1 MLTVEQLT
9 TCGLEKVEASKI
21 AEAVNRILETQ
32 SPTACWYE
40 ISRYILAPQHPFALH
55 QLLYETVY
63 ADFDRATYG
72 PPPAWFPTDEDITKA
87 NITRLMMELNIKTY
101 PEFHAWTVR
110 NRDTFWQMMIGAL
123 DIKAVSTNIEP
134 QQDATGI
141 ATNLCK
147 LNIVESCFNAPPDAI
162 AIVTQRE
169 NDEDLVTLTYR
180 ELESL
185 TNRVA
190 NGLVEIGMRQGDA
203 VAVDMPM
210 NAESVAIYLGIVK
223 AGCVVVGIADSFAPD
238 EIATRLRIGNAK
250 AIFTQDYINRA
261 GKRLPLYEKVIAAN
275 APKAVVFSAAGKL
288 NLDGEK
294 RAAGKLNLD
303 GEKRAAGKLNLD
315 GEKRAA
321 GKLNLDGE
329 KPCEGSDTVAQLQR
343 EGDMAWSDFLSD
355 TETFTAIPCHP
366 DAYTNILFSSGT
378 TGEPKAIPWTH
389 TTPIK
394 CAADAYLHHDIHR
407 NDVLAWHTNLGWM
420 MGPWLIYASLI
431 NKATIALY
439 DGGSPTG
446 RDFGVFVQNA
456 KVSMLGVVPT
466 LVRAWKNTECMHGL
480 DWHAIRAFSSTGECS
495 NPEEMLY
502 LMSLAGYKP
511 VIEYCGGTE
520 IGGGYVTGTRI
531 QPAAPS
537 TFTTPALGLDFLL
550 FDDDGNPSDNGEVF
564 IVPPSL
570 GLSTSLLNADHS
582 EVYFAGTPLPNLRRH
597 GDAIER
603 LGNKFEDEPWLT
615 GMKYRVHGRVDDT
628 MNLSG
633 IKVSSAEIEEVLNV
647 VDGIQE
653 TAAVAVSSEDGGPSQ
668 LVIYTVL
675 AASESEPTKQE
686 IHATL
691 QVALSE
697 HLNPLFR
704 IHDVVIVDTLPRTAS
719 NKVMRRLLRQQKN
732 SSRSSVVGYR

>member
-9 TCGLEKVEASKI
+9 ACRLDKAKASEI
-21 AEAVNRILETQ
+21 TETVNRILETE

-40 ISRYILAPQHPFALH
+40 ISRYILTPHHPFALH

-63 ADFDRATYG
+63 TEFDRATYG
-72 PPPAWFPTDEDITKA
+72 PPPAWFPTDEDVTEA
-87 NITRLMMELNIKTY
+87 NITPLMMALELKTY
-101 PEFHAWTVR
+101 CELHAWTVR

-123 DIKAVSTNIEP
+123 DIKSVSTNAEP
-134 QQDATGI
+134 QQNATSI
-141 ATNLCK
+141 ATNLRE

-169 NDEDLVTLTYR
+169 NDGNLLTLTYR

-190 NGLVEIGMRQGDA
+190 NGVVEIGMMPGDA
-203 VAVDMPM
+203 IAVDMPM
-210 NAESVAIYLGIVK
+210 NTESVAIYLGIVK

-261 GKRLPLYEKVIAAN
+261 GKRLPLYEKVIAAK
-275 APKAVVFSAAGKL
+275 APKAIICS
-288 NLDGEK
+288 
-294 RAAGKLNLD
+294 
-303 GEKRAAGKLNLD
+303 
-315 GEKRAA
+315 
-321 GKLNLDGE
+321 
-329 KPCEGSDTVAQLQR
+329 CEGSDGVARIQR
-343 EGDMAWSDFLSD
+343 EGDMTWSDFLSD
-355 TETFTAIPCHP
+355 TETFTTVPCHP
-366 DAYTNILFSSGT
+366 DAHTNILFSSGT

-394 CAADAYLHHDIHR
+394 CAADAYLHHDIHA

-439 DGGSPTG
+439 DGGSPTS

-466 LVRAWKNTECMHGL
+466 LVRAWKNTECMRGL
-480 DWHAIRAFSSTGECS
+480 DWRAIRAFSSTGECS
-495 NPEEMLY
+495 NPEEMFY

-520 IGGGYVTGTRI
+520 IGGGYVTGTRV

-550 FDDDGNPSDNGEVF
+550 YDDHGNPSDNGEVF

-570 GLSTSLLNADHS
+570 GLSTSLLNADHD
-582 EVYFAGTPLPNLRRH
+582 EVYFAGTPRSNLRRH

-603 LGNKFEDEPWLT
+603 LGSKFEDDPWLT
-615 GMKYRVHGRVDDT
+615 GMKYRVHGRIDDT

-633 IKVSSAEIEEVLNV
+633 IKVSSAAIEEVLNV
-647 VDGIQE
+647 IDGIQE
-653 TAAVAVSSEDGGPSQ
+653 TAAVAVSPEDGGPSQ

-675 AASESEPTKQE
+675 VASESGKPTKQE
-686 IHATL
+686 IHDTL
-691 QVALSE
+691 QVELSQ

-704 IHDVVIVDTLPRTAS
+704 IHDVVIVDALPRTAS
-719 NKVMRRLLRQQKN
+719 NKVMRRLLRDP
-732 SSRSSVVGYR
+732 SE

>member
-9 TCGLEKVEASKI
+9 ACRLEKGEASKI
-21 AEAVNRILETQ
+21 TEAVNRILEMQ
-32 SPTACWYE
+32 SPTASWYE
-40 ISRYILAPQHPFALH
+40 ISRYILTPHHPFALH
-55 QLLYETVY
+55 QLLYETAY
-63 ADFDRATYG
+63 ADFNRTTYG
-72 PPPAWFPTDEDITKA
+72 PPPAWFPTDEDITEA
-87 NITRLMMELNIKTY
+87 NITRLTMELNIKTY
-101 PEFHAWTVR
+101 PEFHAWSVS
-110 NRDTFWQMMIGAL
+110 NRDMFWQMMINTL
-123 DIKAVSTNIEP
+123 DIKTKNTSTKA
-134 QQDATGI
+134 QHGATGV
-141 ATNLCK
+141 ATNLGK
-147 LNIVESCFNAPPDAI
+147 LNIVESCFSASPDAI

-169 NDEDLVTLTYR
+169 NDAGLATFTYH

-190 NGLVEIGMRQGDA
+190 NGLVEIGLKQGDA

-210 NAESVAIYLGIVK
+210 NVESVAIYLGIVK

-275 APKAVVFSAAGKL
+275 APKAIVFSAACKL
-288 NLDGEK
+288 NLAVEKSCEDGEGVV
-294 RAAGKLNLD
+294 RI
-303 GEKRAAGKLNLD
+303 
-315 GEKRAA
+315 
-321 GKLNLDGE
+321 
-329 KPCEGSDTVAQLQR
+329 QR
-343 EGDMAWSDFLSD
+343 EGDMTWSDFLSD
-355 TETFTAIPCHP
+355 ADTFTAVPCHP
-366 DAYTNILFSSGT
+366 DAHTNILFSSGT

-394 CAADAYLHHDIHR
+394 CAADAYLHHDIHP

-439 DGGSPTG
+439 DGVPTG

-520 IGGGYVTGTRI
+520 IGGGYVTGTRV

-550 FDDDGNPSDNGEVF
+550 YDDRGNPSDNGEVF

-570 GLSTSLLNADHS
+570 GLSTSLLNADHD
-582 EVYFAGTPLPNLRRH
+582 EVYFAETPRPDLRRH

-603 LGNKFEDEPWLT
+603 LGNGFDTEPWLEGT
-615 GMKYRVHGRVDDT
+615 KYRVLGRVDDT

-647 VDGIQE
+647 VNGIQE
-653 TAAVAVSSEDGGPSQ
+653 TAAVAVSPEDGGPSQ

-675 AASESEPTKQE
+675 VASESGKPSKQE
-686 IHATL
+686 IHEAL
-691 QVALSE
+691 QVALSQ

-704 IHDVVIVDTLPRTAS
+704 IYDVIIVDALPRTAS
-719 NKVMRRLLRQQKN
+719 NKVMRRLLRQ
-732 SSRSSVVGYR
+732 RL

>member
-1 MLTVEQLT
+1 MLTVEQLVA
-9 TCGLEKVEASKI
+9 CGLEKGEASKTT
-21 AEAVNRILETQ
+21 EAVNRILETQ
-32 SPTACWYE
+32 SPTASWDE
-40 ISRYILAPQHPFALH
+40 ISRYILTPHHPFALH
-55 QLLYETVY
+55 QLLYETTY
-63 ADFDRATYG
+63 ADFDRTTYG
-72 PPPAWFPTDEDITKA
+72 PPPAWFPTDEDITEA
-87 NITRLMMELNIKTY
+87 NITRLMAELHIKTY
-101 PEFHAWTVR
+101 PGFHAWSVSH
-110 NRDTFWQMMIGAL
+110 RDMFWQMMIDVL
-123 DIKAVSTNIEP
+123 DIKTTSTNTDT
-134 QQDATGI
+134 QQGATGI
-141 ATNLCK
+141 TTNLSK
-147 LNIVESCFNAPPDAI
+147 LNIVESCFGAPPDAI

-169 NDEDLVTLTYR
+169 NAENLETFTYH

-190 NGLVEIGMRQGDA
+190 NGLVEIGIEPGDA

-250 AIFTQDYINRA
+250 AIFTQDSINRA

-275 APKAVVFSAAGKL
+275 APKAIILK
-288 NLDGEK
+288 
-294 RAAGKLNLD
+294 
-303 GEKRAAGKLNLD
+303 
-315 GEKRAA
+315 
-321 GKLNLDGE
+321 
-329 KPCEGSDTVAQLQR
+329 CEGGNGVAQIQR
-343 EGDMAWSDFLSD
+343 EGDMTWADFLSD
-355 TETFTAIPCHP
+355 TDAFTAVPCHP
-366 DAYTNILFSSGT
+366 DAHTNILFSSGT

-394 CAADAYLHHDIHR
+394 CAADAYLHHDIHA

-439 DGGSPTG
+439 DGVPTG

-456 KVSMLGVVPT
+456 KISMLGVVPT
-466 LVRAWKNTECMHGL
+466 LVRTWKNTGCMHGL
-480 DWHAIRAFSSTGECS
+480 EWDAIQAFSSTGECS

-520 IGGGYVTGTRI
+520 IGGGYVTGTRV
-531 QPAAPS
+531 QPAAPA

-550 FDDDGNPSDNGEVF
+550 YDDYGNPSDNGEVF
-564 IVPPSL
+564 IISPSL
-570 GLSTSLLNADHS
+570 GLSTSLLNADHD
-582 EVYFAGTPLPNLRRH
+582 EVYFAGTPRPDLRRH

-603 LGNKFEDEPWLT
+603 LGKKFESEPWLE
-615 GMKYRVHGRVDDT
+615 GFKYRVHGRVDDT

-647 VDGIQE
+647 VNGIQE
-653 TAAVAVSSEDGGPSQ
+653 TAAVSVSPEDGGPSQ

-675 AASESEPTKQE
+675 VASESGKPTKQE
-686 IHATL
+686 IHEAL
-691 QVALSE
+691 QVALSQ

-704 IHDVVIVDTLPRTAS
+704 IHEVVIVDALPRTAS
-719 NKVMRRLLRQQKN
+719 NKVMRRLLRQEL
-732 SSRSSVVGYR
+732 

>member
-1 MLTVEQLT
+1 MLTVEHLIA
-9 TCGLEKVEASKI
+9 CGLDKAEASEI
-21 AEAVNRILETQ
+21 TEAVNRILKTQ
-32 SPTACWYE
+32 SPAACWHE
-40 ISRYILAPQHPFALH
+40 ISRHILTPHHPFALH

-63 ADFDRATYG
+63 TDFDRATDR
-72 PPPAWFPTDEDITKA
+72 PAPAWFPTDKDITEA
-87 NITRLMMELNIKTY
+87 NITRLMATLNLKTY
-101 PEFHAWTVR
+101 HELHAWTVQ
-110 NRDTFWQMMIGAL
+110 NRDTFWQMMIDAL
-123 DIKAVSTNIEP
+123 DIKTMSTNPEA

-141 ATNLCK
+141 ATHLRE
-147 LNIVESCFNAPPDAI
+147 LNIVESCFSASPAAI
-162 AIVTQRE
+162 AIVTQQGNRE
-169 NDEDLVTLTYR
+169 GLATFTYR

-190 NGLVEIGMRQGDA
+190 NGLVGIGMEPGDA

-238 EIATRLRIGNAK
+238 EIATRLRIGTAK

-261 GKRLPLYEKVIAAN
+261 GKHLPLYEKVIAAN
-275 APKAVVFSAAGKL
+275 APKAIIFS
-288 NLDGEK
+288 
-294 RAAGKLNLD
+294 
-303 GEKRAAGKLNLD
+303 
-315 GEKRAA
+315 
-321 GKLNLDGE
+321 
-329 KPCEGSDTVAQLQR
+329 CEGGDAAARTQR
-343 EGDMAWSDFLSD
+343 EGDMTWRAFLSD
-355 TETFTAIPCHP
+355 TETFTAIPCPP
-366 DAYTNILFSSGT
+366 DAHTNILFSSGT

-394 CAADAYLHHDIHR
+394 CAGDAYLHHDIHA
-407 NDVLAWHTNLGWM
+407 NDVLAWPTNLGWM

-439 DGGSPTG
+439 DGVPTG

-466 LVRAWKNTECMHGL
+466 LVRAWKNIDCMHGL
-480 DWHAIRAFSSTGECS
+480 DWQSIRAFSSTGECS

-520 IGGGYVTGTRI
+520 IGGGYVTGTRV

-550 FDDDGNPSDNGEVF
+550 YDDNGNPSDNGEVF

-570 GLSTSLLNADHS
+570 GLSTSLLNADHN
-582 EVYFAGTPLPNLRRH
+582 EVYFAGTPRPELRRH
-597 GDAIER
+597 GDALER
-603 LGNKFEDEPWLT
+603 LADGY
-615 GMKYRVHGRVDDT
+615 YRIHGRVDDT

-633 IKVSSAEIEEVLNV
+633 IKVSSAEIEEVLNG

-653 TAAVAVSSEDGGPSQ
+653 TAAVAVSPKDGGPSQ
-668 LVIYTVL
+668 LVIYTVPV
-675 AASESEPTKQE
+675 ASESGKLTKQE
-686 IHATL
+686 IHDVL
-691 QVALSE
+691 QTALSQ

-704 IHDVVIVDTLPRTAS
+704 IRDVVIVDALPRTAS
-719 NKVMRRLLRQQKN
+719 NKVMRRLLRQ
-732 SSRSSVVGYR
+732 RL

>member
-1 MLTVEQLT
+1 MLTVGQLIA
-9 TCGLEKVEASKI
+9 CGLDKAEASKI
-21 AEAVNRILETQ
+21 AEAVNRILKTQ
-32 SPTACWYE
+32 SPNASWYE
-40 ISRYILAPQHPFALH
+40 ISRYILTPHHPFALH
-55 QLLYETVY
+55 QLLYETTY
-63 ADFDRATYG
+63 ANFDRATYG
-72 PPPAWFPTDEDITKA
+72 PPPAWFPTEEDITEA
-87 NITRLMMELNIKTY
+87 NITRLMAELYTKTY
-101 PEFHAWTVR
+101 SEFHAWSVA
-110 NRDTFWQMMIGAL
+110 NRDTFWQMMIDVL
-123 DIKAVSTNIEP
+123 DIKTTSTNTDA
-134 QQDATGI
+134 QHGATGI
-141 ATNLCK
+141 ATNLAT
-147 LNIVESCFNAPPDAI
+147 LNIVESCFSAPPNAI

-169 NDEDLVTLTYR
+169 NDEELATFTYH
-180 ELESL
+180 ELELL

-190 NGLVEIGMRQGDA
+190 NGLVEIGIEPGDA

-223 AGCVVVGIADSFAPD
+223 AGCAVVGIADSFAPD
-238 EIATRLRIGNAK
+238 EIAIRLRIGNAK

-261 GKRLPLYEKVIAAN
+261 GKRLPLYEKVVAAN
-275 APKAVVFSAAGKL
+275 APKAIIASCEGG
-288 NLDGEK
+288 N
-294 RAAGKLNLD
+294 RAA
-303 GEKRAAGKLNLD
+303 R
-315 GEKRAA
+315 
-321 GKLNLDGE
+321 
-329 KPCEGSDTVAQLQR
+329 LQR
-343 EGDMAWSDFLSD
+343 EADMTWNDFLSD
-355 TETFTAIPCHP
+355 TETFTAVPCDP
-366 DAYTNILFSSGT
+366 DAHTNILFSSGT

-394 CAADAYLHHDIHR
+394 CAADAYLHHDIHT

-439 DGGSPTG
+439 EGVPTG

-456 KVSMLGVVPT
+456 KVNMLGVVPT
-466 LVRAWKNTECMHGL
+466 LVRAWKNTDCMHGL
-480 DWHAIRAFSSTGECS
+480 DWCAIRAFSSTGECS

-520 IGGGYVTGTRI
+520 IGGGYVTGTRV

-550 FDDDGNPSDNGEVF
+550 YDDHGNLSDNGEVF

-570 GLSTSLLNADHS
+570 GLSTSLLNADHD
-582 EVYFAGTPLPNLRRH
+582 EVYFAGTPRPDLRRH

-603 LGNKFEDEPWLT
+603 LGKGLENEPWLA
-615 GMKYRVHGRVDDT
+615 GIKYRVHGRVDDT

-653 TAAVAVSSEDGGPSQ
+653 TAAVAVSPEDGGPSQ

-675 AASESEPTKQE
+675 VASEAKEPTKPE
-686 IHATL
+686 IHDAL
-691 QVALSE
+691 QAALSQ

-704 IHDVVIVDTLPRTAS
+704 IHEIVIVDALPRTAS
-719 NKVMRRLLRQQKN
+719 NKVMRRLLR
-732 SSRSSVVGYR
+732 

>member
-1 MLTVEQLT
+1 MLIVEQLT
-9 TCGLEKVEASKI
+9 ACGLGKTEASEIVK
-21 AEAVNRILETQ
+21 AVNRILKTQ
-32 SPTACWYE
+32 SPAACWHE
-40 ISRYILAPQHPFALH
+40 ILRHILTPHHPFALH

-63 ADFDRATYG
+63 ADFDRATDQ
-72 PPPAWFPTDEDITKA
+72 PAPAWFPTDKDITEA
-87 NITRLMMELNIKTY
+87 NITRLMATLNLKTY
-101 PEFHAWTVR
+101 RELHAWTVQ
-110 NRDTFWQMMIGAL
+110 NRDTFWQMMIEAL
-123 DIKAVSTNIEP
+123 DIKTMATNP
-134 QQDATGI
+134 KAQQDATGI
-141 ATNLCK
+141 ATHLRE
-147 LNIVESCFNAPPDAI
+147 LNIVESCFSASPEAI

-169 NDEDLVTLTYR
+169 NDEELARFTYH
-180 ELESL
+180 ELELL

-190 NGLVEIGMRQGDA
+190 NGLVEIGIEPGDA

-223 AGCVVVGIADSFAPD
+223 AGCVVVGIADSFALD

-250 AIFTQDYINRA
+250 AVFTQDYINRA
-261 GKRLPLYEKVIAAN
+261 GKHLPLYEKVIAAN
-275 APKAVVFSAAGKL
+275 APKAIIFSYEGGDAA
-288 NLDGEK
+288 
-294 RAAGKLNLD
+294 A
-303 GEKRAAGKLNLD
+303 
-315 GEKRAA
+315 
-321 GKLNLDGE
+321 
-329 KPCEGSDTVAQLQR
+329 PTQR
-343 EGDMAWSDFLSD
+343 EGDMTWDAFLSD

-366 DAYTNILFSSGT
+366 DAHTNILFSSGT

-394 CAADAYLHHDIHR
+394 CAADAYLHHDIHA
-407 NDVLAWHTNLGWM
+407 NDVLAWYTNLGWM

-439 DGGSPTG
+439 DGVPTG

-466 LVRAWKNTECMHGL
+466 LVRAWKNIDCMHGL
-480 DWHAIRAFSSTGECS
+480 DWQSIRAFSSTGECS

-520 IGGGYVTGTRI
+520 IGGAYVTGTRV

-550 FDDDGNPSDNGEVF
+550 YDDDGNPSDNGEVF

-570 GLSTSLLNADHS
+570 GLSTSLLNADHN
-582 EVYFAGTPLPNLRRH
+582 EVYFAGTPRPELRRH
-597 GDAIER
+597 GDALER
-603 LGNKFEDEPWLT
+603 LADGY
-615 GMKYRVHGRVDDT
+615 YRIHGRVDDT

-633 IKVSSAEIEEVLNV
+633 IKVSSAEIEEVLNG

-653 TAAVAVSSEDGGPSQ
+653 TAAVAVSPKDGGPSQ
-668 LVIYTVL
+668 LVIYTVPV
-675 AASESEPTKQE
+675 ASESEKPTNVDGNSDSQQD
-686 IHATL
+686 IHDAL
-691 QVALSE
+691 QAALSQ

-704 IHDVVIVDTLPRTAS
+704 IHDVVIVDALPRTAS
-719 NKVMRRLLRQQKN
+719 NKVMRRLLRQQL
-732 SSRSSVVGYR
+732 

>member
-1 MLTVEQLT
+1 MLAVEELIA
-9 TCGLEKVEASKI
+9 CGLKKGEASKI
-21 AEAVNRILETQ
+21 AEAVNWILEVQ
-32 SPTACWYE
+32 SPTAAWHK
-40 ISRYILAPQHPFALH
+40 ISRDILTPHHSFLLH
-55 QLLYETVY
+55 QLLYETTY
-63 ADFDRATYG
+63 ANFDRAIYG
-72 PPPAWFPTDEDITKA
+72 PPPAWFPTDEDITEA
-87 NITRLMMELNIKTY
+87 NITRLMAELHTKTY
-101 PEFHAWTVR
+101 SEFHAWSVA
-110 NRDTFWQMMIGAL
+110 NRSPFWQMMIDVLG
-123 DIKAVSTNIEP
+123 IKATSTNTDA
-134 QQDATGI
+134 QQGATGI
-141 ATNLCK
+141 ATNLAT
-147 LNIVESCFNAPPDAI
+147 LNITDSCFSAPPDAI
-162 AIVTQRE
+162 ALVTQRE
-169 NDEDLVTLTYR
+169 NTENLDTFTYR

-190 NGLVEIGMRQGDA
+190 NGLIEIGIEPGDA

-210 NAESVAIYLGIVK
+210 HAESVAIYLGIVK
-223 AGCVVVGIADSFAPD
+223 AGCVVVGIADSFAPE
-238 EIATRLRIGNAK
+238 EIATRLRIGDAK

-261 GKRLPLYEKVIAAN
+261 GRHLPLYEKVIAAN
-275 APKAVVFSAAGKL
+275 APKAIVFSADRKL
-288 NLDGEK
+288 NVSIEK
-294 RAAGKLNLD
+294 RADRKLNVSI
-303 GEKRAAGKLNLD
+303 EKRADRKLNV
-315 GEKRAA
+315 GI
-321 GKLNLDGE
+321 E
-329 KPCEGSDTVAQLQR
+329 KPCEDDDGGERIQR
-343 EGDMAWSDFLSD
+343 EDDMTWEDFLSHTD
-355 TETFTAIPCHP
+355 TFTAIPCDPEAH
-366 DAYTNILFSSGT
+366 TNILFSSGT

-394 CAADAYLHHDIHR
+394 CAADAYLHHDIHT
-407 NDVLAWHTNLGWM
+407 NDVLAWPTNLGWM

-439 DGGSPTG
+439 DGVPTG

-480 DWHAIRAFSSTGECS
+480 DWLAIRAFSSTGECS

-520 IGGGYVTGTRI
+520 IGGGYVTGTRV

-550 FDDDGNPSDNGEVF
+550 YDDHGNPSDNGEVF
-564 IVPPSL
+564 IIPPSL
-570 GLSTSLLNADHS
+570 GLSTSLLNADHD
-582 EVYFAGTPLPNLRRH
+582 EVYVAGTPRPGLRRH

-603 LGNKFEDEPWLT
+603 FGKRLESDPWLV
-615 GMKYRVHGRVDDT
+615 GIKYRAHGRVDDT

-653 TAAVAVSSEDGGPSQ
+653 TAAVAVPPEDGGPSQ

-675 AASESEPTKQE
+675 IASESGGAAKQE
-686 IHATL
+686 VRDTL
-691 QVALSE
+691 QAALSE

-704 IHDVVIVDTLPRTAS
+704 IHEVVVVEGLPRTAS
-719 NKVMRRLLRQQKN
+719 NKVMRRSLR
-732 SSRSSVVGYR
+732 

>member
-1 MLTVEQLT
+1 MLIVEQLT
-9 TCGLEKVEASKI
+9 ACGLGKTEASEIVK
-21 AEAVNRILETQ
+21 AVNRILKTQ
-32 SPTACWYE
+32 SPAACWHE
-40 ISRYILAPQHPFALH
+40 ILRHILTPHHPFALH

-63 ADFDRATYG
+63 ADFDRATDQ
-72 PPPAWFPTDEDITKA
+72 PAPAWFPTDKDITEA
-87 NITRLMMELNIKTY
+87 NITRLMATLNLKTY
-101 PEFHAWTVR
+101 RELHAWTVQ
-110 NRDTFWQMMIGAL
+110 NRDTFWQMMIEAL
-123 DIKAVSTNIEP
+123 DIKTMATNP
-134 QQDATGI
+134 KAQQDATGI
-141 ATNLCK
+141 ATHLRE
-147 LNIVESCFNAPPDAI
+147 LNIVESCFSASPEAI

-169 NDEDLVTLTYR
+169 NDEELARFTYH
-180 ELESL
+180 ELELL

-190 NGLVEIGMRQGDA
+190 NGLVEIGIEPGDA

-223 AGCVVVGIADSFAPD
+223 AGCVVVGIADSFALD

-250 AIFTQDYINRA
+250 AVFTQDYINRA
-261 GKRLPLYEKVIAAN
+261 GKHLPLYEKVIAAN
-275 APKAVVFSAAGKL
+275 APKAIIFSYEGGDAA
-288 NLDGEK
+288 
-294 RAAGKLNLD
+294 A
-303 GEKRAAGKLNLD
+303 
-315 GEKRAA
+315 
-321 GKLNLDGE
+321 
-329 KPCEGSDTVAQLQR
+329 PTQR
-343 EGDMAWSDFLSD
+343 EGDMTWDAFLSD

-366 DAYTNILFSSGT
+366 DAHTNILFSSGT

-394 CAADAYLHHDIHR
+394 CAADAYLHHDIHA
-407 NDVLAWHTNLGWM
+407 NDVLAWYTNLGWM

-439 DGGSPTG
+439 DGVPTG

-466 LVRAWKNTECMHGL
+466 LVRAWKNIDCMHGL
-480 DWHAIRAFSSTGECS
+480 DWQSIRAFSSTGECS

-520 IGGGYVTGTRI
+520 IGGAYVTGTRV

-550 FDDDGNPSDNGEVF
+550 YDDDGNPSDNGEVF

-570 GLSTSLLNADHS
+570 GLSTSLLNADHN
-582 EVYFAGTPLPNLRRH
+582 EVYFAGTPRPELRRH
-597 GDAIER
+597 GDALER
-603 LGNKFEDEPWLT
+603 LADGY
-615 GMKYRVHGRVDDT
+615 YRIHGRVDDT

-633 IKVSSAEIEEVLNV
+633 IKVSSAEIEEVLNG

-653 TAAVAVSSEDGGPSQ
+653 TAAVAVSPKDGGPSQ
-668 LVIYTVL
+668 LVIYTVPV
-675 AASESEPTKQE
+675 ASESEKPTNVDGNSDSQQD
-686 IHATL
+686 IHDAL
-691 QVALSE
+691 QAALSQ

-704 IHDVVIVDTLPRTAS
+704 IHDVVIVDALPRTAS
-719 NKVMRRLLRQQKN
+719 NKVMRRLLRQ
-732 SSRSSVVGYR
+732 RL

>member
-1 MLTVEQLT
+1 MLIVEQLIA
-9 TCGLEKVEASKI
+9 CGLDKAEASEI
-21 AEAVNRILETQ
+21 TESVNRVLKTQ
-32 SPTACWYE
+32 SPAVCWRE
-40 ISRYILAPQHPFALH
+40 ISRHILTPHHPFALH

-63 ADFDRATYG
+63 TDFDRATDR
-72 PPPAWFPTDEDITKA
+72 PAPAWFPTDKDITEA
-87 NITRLMMELNIKTY
+87 NITRLMATLNLKTY
-101 PEFHAWTVR
+101 HELHAWTVQ
-110 NRDTFWQMMIGAL
+110 NRDTFWQMMIEAL
-123 DIKAVSTNIEP
+123 DIKTMSTHPEA

-141 ATNLCK
+141 ATHLRE
-147 LNIVESCFNAPPDAI
+147 LNIVESCFSASPAAI
-162 AIVTQRE
+162 AIVTQQE
-169 NDEDLVTLTYR
+169 NHEGLATFTYR

-190 NGLVEIGMRQGDA
+190 NGLVEIGMEPGDA

-238 EIATRLRIGNAK
+238 EIATRLRIGTAK

-261 GKRLPLYEKVIAAN
+261 GKHLPLYEKVIAAN
-275 APKAVVFSAAGKL
+275 APKAVIFSYEGGNAAVQ
-288 NLDGEK
+288 
-294 RAAGKLNLD
+294 
-303 GEKRAAGKLNLD
+303 
-315 GEKRAA
+315 
-321 GKLNLDGE
+321 
-329 KPCEGSDTVAQLQR
+329 TQR
-343 EGDMAWSDFLSD
+343 KGDMTWDAFLSD

-366 DAYTNILFSSGT
+366 DAHTNILFSSGT

-394 CAADAYLHHDIHR
+394 CAADAYLHHDIHA
-407 NDVLAWHTNLGWM
+407 NDVLAWYTNLGWM

-439 DGGSPTG
+439 DGVPTG

-466 LVRAWKNTECMHGL
+466 LVRAWKNIECMHGL
-480 DWHAIRAFSSTGECS
+480 DWQAIRAFSSTGECS

-520 IGGGYVTGTRI
+520 IGGGYVTGTRV

-550 FDDDGNPSDNGEVF
+550 YDDSGNLSDNGEVF

-570 GLSTSLLNADHS
+570 GLSTSLLNADHN
-582 EVYFAGTPLPNLRRH
+582 EVYFAGTPRRGLRRH
-597 GDAIER
+597 GDALER
-603 LGNKFEDEPWLT
+603 LADGY
-615 GMKYRVHGRVDDT
+615 YRIHGRVDDT

-633 IKVSSAEIEEVLNV
+633 IKVSSAEIEEVLNG

-653 TAAVAVSSEDGGPSQ
+653 TAAVAVSPKDGGPSQ
-668 LVIYTVL
+668 LVIYTVPT
-675 AASESEPTKQE
+675 ASESGKPTNVGGNSDSRQD
-686 IHATL
+686 IHDAL
-691 QVALSE
+691 QAALSQ

-704 IHDVVIVDTLPRTAS
+704 IHDVVLVDALPRTAS
-719 NKVMRRLLRQQKN
+719 NKVMRRLLR
-732 SSRSSVVGYR
+732 RRL

>member
-1 MLTVEQLT
+1 MLTVGQLIA
-9 TCGLEKVEASKI
+9 CGLDKAEVSKT

-32 SPTACWYE
+32 SPTTSWHE
-40 ISRYILAPQHPFALH
+40 ISRYILTPHHPFALH
-55 QLLYETVY
+55 QLLYETTY
-63 ADFDRATYG
+63 ANFDRVTYG
-72 PPPAWFPTDEDITKA
+72 PPPAWFPTEEDITEA
-87 NITRLMMELNIKTY
+87 NITRLMAELHTKTY
-101 PEFHAWTVR
+101 SEFHAWSVT
-110 NRDTFWQMMIGAL
+110 NRDTFWQMMIDVL
-123 DIKAVSTNIEP
+123 DIKTTSINTDT
-134 QQDATGI
+134 QHGATGI
-141 ATNLCK
+141 ATNLAT

-169 NDEDLVTLTYR
+169 NDEELATFTYH
-180 ELESL
+180 ELELL

-190 NGLVEIGMRQGDA
+190 NGLVEIGIEPGDA

-223 AGCVVVGIADSFAPD
+223 AGCAVVGIADSFAPD
-238 EIATRLRIGNAK
+238 EIAIRLRIGNAK

-261 GKRLPLYEKVIAAN
+261 GKRLPLYEKVVAAN
-275 APKAVVFSAAGKL
+275 APKAIIFSCEGG
-288 NLDGEK
+288 D
-294 RAAGKLNLD
+294 RAA
-303 GEKRAAGKLNLD
+303 R
-315 GEKRAA
+315 
-321 GKLNLDGE
+321 
-329 KPCEGSDTVAQLQR
+329 LQR
-343 EGDMAWSDFLSD
+343 EEDMTWNDFLRD
-355 TETFTAIPCHP
+355 TETFTAVPCDP
-366 DAYTNILFSSGT
+366 DAHTNILFSSGT

-394 CAADAYLHHDIHR
+394 CAADAYLHHDIHT
-407 NDVLAWHTNLGWM
+407 NDVLAWYTNLGWM

-439 DGGSPTG
+439 EGVPTG

-466 LVRAWKNTECMHGL
+466 LVRAWKNTDCMHGL

-520 IGGGYVTGTRI
+520 IGGGYVTGTRV

-550 FDDDGNPSDNGEVF
+550 YDDHGNPSDNGEVF

-570 GLSTSLLNADHS
+570 GLSTSLLNADHD
-582 EVYFAGTPLPNLRRH
+582 EVYFTGTPRPDLRRH

-603 LGNKFEDEPWLT
+603 LGKRLENEPWLA
-615 GMKYRVHGRVDDT
+615 GIKYRVHGRVDDT

-653 TAAVAVSSEDGGPSQ
+653 TAAVAVSPEDGGPSQ

-675 AASESEPTKQE
+675 IASEAEEPTKPE
-686 IHATL
+686 IHEAL
-691 QVALSE
+691 QVALSR

-704 IHDVVIVDTLPRTAS
+704 IHEVVIVDALPRTAS
-719 NKVMRRLLRQQKN
+719 NKVMRRLLR
-732 SSRSSVVGYR
+732 